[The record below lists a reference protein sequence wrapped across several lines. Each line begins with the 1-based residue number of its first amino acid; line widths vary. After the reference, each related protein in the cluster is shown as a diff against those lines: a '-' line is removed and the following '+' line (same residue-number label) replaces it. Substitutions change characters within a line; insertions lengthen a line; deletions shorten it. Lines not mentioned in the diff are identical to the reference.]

1 MKLKK
6 GDTVIVLS
14 GKDKGKTGKIE
25 RVFPQKAKVQVEGIN
40 QFKKHVKA
48 RSANEKSEIVVITKA
63 LNVSKV
69 ALVDPKTKK
78 ATRIGYKI
86 TKGEKTRVAKKSG
99 EKI

>member
-25 RVFPQKAKVQVEGIN
+25 RVFPKKLKVQVEGIN
-40 QFKKHVKA
+40 QFKRHVKA
-48 RSANEKSEIVVITKA
+48 KSTNDKSEIVTITKA
-63 LNVSKV
+63 LDISKV
-69 ALVDPKTKK
+69 ALIDPKTKK

-86 TKGEKTRVAKKSG
+86 TKGEKIRIAIKSG
-99 EKI
+99 VSI